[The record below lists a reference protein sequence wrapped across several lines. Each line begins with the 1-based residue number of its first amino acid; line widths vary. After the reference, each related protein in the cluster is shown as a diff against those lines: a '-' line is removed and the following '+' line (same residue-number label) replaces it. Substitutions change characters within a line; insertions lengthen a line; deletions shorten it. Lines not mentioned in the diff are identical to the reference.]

1 MIHNEEE
8 KLKSNIQA
16 FLGGLETNSIKF
28 EFVPNEN
35 KVQLNLMTLNP
46 RHHQSFLFHAV
57 IGYDNVDALKRMLEY
72 VKQYKVSESSYT
84 IQWSE
89 KDSNE
94 LITSYFRARNLPEA
108 IDKFLFGRDVNSLVI
123 FSVDL
128 NPLS

>member
-1 MIHNEEE
+1 MQASEEE
-8 KLKSNIQA
+8 KLKNEIRSY
-16 FLGGLETNSIKF
+16 LGGLETNSIKF

-35 KVQLNLMTLNP
+35 KVQLNLITLNP
-46 RHHQSFLFHAV
+46 RHQQSFLFHALL
-57 IGYDNVDALKRMLEY
+57 GYDTVDALKRMLEY

-89 KDSNE
+89 RDSNE

-123 FSVDL
+123 FSVVL

>member
-1 MIHNEEE
+1 MIQNEED
-8 KLKSNIQA
+8 KLKNEIKSYI
-16 FLGGLETNSIKF
+16 GGLENDSIRF

-35 KVQLNLMTLNP
+35 KSQLNLMTRNP
-46 RHHQSFLFHAV
+46 RHNQSFLFHAV
-57 IGYDNVDALKRMLEY
+57 IGYDQVDALRKMLDY
-72 VKQYKVSESSYT
+72 VKQYKVSETSYT

-89 KDSNE
+89 RDSNE

-123 FSVDL
+123 FSVVL

>member
-8 KLKSNIQA
+8 KLKSDIQT

-28 EFVPNEN
+28 DLIPNEN

-57 IGYDNVDALKRMLEY
+57 IGYDNVDALKRMLDY
-72 VKQYKVSESSYT
+72 VKHYKVSEASYT

-108 IDKFLFGRDVNSLVI
+108 IDKFLFGRDVNSLII
-123 FSVDL
+123 FSVVL

>member
-1 MIHNEEE
+1 MQQSEEE
-8 KLKSNIQA
+8 KLKSEIQSY
-16 FLGGLETNSIKF
+16 LGGLETYSIKF

-35 KVQLNLMTLNP
+35 KFQLNVSTVNP

-57 IGYDNVDALKRMLEY
+57 IGYDHVDALKRMLDY
-72 VKQYKVSESSYT
+72 VKQYKVSESSFT

-89 KDSNE
+89 KDSKE

-108 IDKFLFGRDVNSLVI
+108 VDKFLFGRDVNSLII
-123 FSVDL
+123 FSVVL

>member
-1 MIHNEEE
+1 MIYNEEE
-8 KLKSNIQA
+8 KLKSDIQS
-16 FLGGLETNSIKF
+16 FLGGLDTNSLNFDFI
-28 EFVPNEN
+28 PNEN
-35 KVQLNLMTLNP
+35 KVQLNLMTQNP

-72 VKQYKVSESSYT
+72 VKQYKVSETSFT

-89 KDSNE
+89 KDSKE

-108 IDKFLFGRDVNSLVI
+108 IDKFLFGRDVNSRII
-123 FSVDL
+123 FSVVL

>member
-8 KLKSNIQA
+8 KLKSDIQT

-35 KVQLNLMTLNP
+35 KVQLNLMTVNP
-46 RHHQSFLFHAV
+46 RHQQSFLFHAV

-72 VKQYKVSESSYT
+72 VRQYKVSESSYT

-89 KDSNE
+89 RDSNE

-123 FSVDL
+123 FSVVL